1 MSAPLAQLADA
12 VLMVRPAAFGTNP
25 ETAASNAFQ
34 ATQPASAVDR
44 RAALEEF
51 DRLAAALEAAGVDV
65 LVVEDTTPPAKPDA
79 CFPNNW
85 LSLHHDGTVVLYPM
99 LSPLRRLERRADI
112 SQLLSARGFRIDRTL
127 DRSAAEREGRFLEG
141 TGSVVFDH
149 RARIAYACESPR
161 TDARLLQ
168 ELATELGYV
177 AHVFNASGPAGEPVY
192 HTNVVMSLGERFA
205 TLCAEAIDDTG
216 QRAALFGRLEAGGRE
231 LVLLSREQMGA
242 FAGNMLA
249 LATSHGGS
257 VIAMSATA
265 RDALTSAQL
274 ALLERHGSILAAAV
288 PVIERH
294 GGGSVRCMLA
304 EIFLPR
310 RSAQN

>member
-1 MSAPLAQLADA
+1 M
-12 VLMVRPAAFGTNP
+12 
-25 ETAASNAFQ
+25 
-34 ATQPASAVDR
+34 
-44 RAALEEF
+44 
-51 DRLAAALEAAGVDV
+51 
-65 LVVEDTTPPAKPDA
+65 VEDTAAPAKPDA

-112 SQLLSARGFRIDRTL
+112 SQLLSARGFRIGRTL

-216 QRAALFGRLEAGGRE
+216 QRAALLGRLEAGGRE

-249 LATSHGGS
+249 LATRHGGS